1 MAPATDRD
9 RTRGSGL
16 GTRDS
21 KDAEPFERRAASGE
35 SRATALLAQP
45 WYWYY
50 VLALLTICY
59 VANVADRSQVLAA
72 SLQAI
77 KREFNATDAQLGI
90 LSGLPFA
97 IFYSF
102 LGIPIA
108 AWADRSSRR
117 NVLAWSCAL
126 WSAATGAC
134 GLAVNFGMLFGA
146 RVMTAI
152 GEAGGSPPSH
162 SLISDYFPKLKRGT
176 AFSIYALA
184 VPIGT
189 AIGAGVGGWGTQHIG
204 WRQTFY
210 LVGFPGVA
218 LALLVRLTVVEPP
231 RGYADFPSTRPE
243 PGRGTRSGQVDAQ
256 ARTKAPP
263 VFEVLDFMFRRSSF
277 LHLSLAAGLHSVAW
291 YASGA
296 FNNAFF
302 QRSHGMS
309 ASEAGYWISFFSIV
323 GGVGTFA
330 GGFLADK
337 LSKSRGDRRW
347 YLWVPGIATFLCVPF
362 QFAAYLAGDM
372 SFVLPTF
379 GAMQFMAAVFFGPS
393 FAMTQAIAT
402 LRMRS
407 VATSLLLLTQTLIG
421 QGIGPWLAG
430 LISDQLR
437 PSMGV
442 ASLRY
447 SLVIVGLVNIWA
459 AAHYMIGA
467 RTLRA
472 DLEGTERLST

>member
-1 MAPATDRD
+1 MATVTQRVP
-9 RTRGSGL
+9 SP
-16 GTRDS
+16 
-21 KDAEPFERRAASGE
+21 EPRVP
-35 SRATALLAQP
+35 ALLAQP

-50 VLALLTICY
+50 VLGLLTICY

-134 GLAVNFGMLFGA
+134 GMALNFGMLFGA
-146 RVMTAI
+146 RVATAI

-189 AIGAGVGGWGTQHIG
+189 AIGAAVGGWGTQHVG

-218 LALLVRLTVVEPP
+218 LALLVRFTVIEPP
-231 RGYADFPSTRPE
+231 RGYADFGGKLKGNVP
-243 PGRGTRSGQVDAQ
+243 AK
-256 ARTKAPP
+256 AKAPP
-263 VFEVLDFMFRRSSF
+263 VAEVLSFMFRRPSF
-277 LHLSLAAGLHSVAW
+277 LHLSLAAGLHSVVW

-302 QRSHGMS
+302 QRSHAMS
-309 ASEAGYWISFFSIV
+309 AAQAGYWISFFSIV

-330 GGFLADK
+330 GGFLADR
-337 LSKSRGDRRW
+337 LSKSRNDRRW
-347 YLWVPGIATFLCVPF
+347 YLWVPGIATLLCVPF

-372 SFVLPTF
+372 SWVLPMF
-379 GAMQFMAAVFFGPS
+379 GGMQFMAAVFFGPS

-407 VATSLLLLTQTLIG
+407 VATSLLLLLQTLIG

-430 LISDQLR
+430 VLSDQLR
-437 PSMGV
+437 PSMGA

-467 RTLRA
+467 RSLRQ
-472 DLEGTERLST
+472 DLEGTEKLANV

>member
-1 MAPATDRD
+1 VP
-9 RTRGSGL
+9 
-16 GTRDS
+16 
-21 KDAEPFERRAASGE
+21 RAASPEPRDGTL
-35 SRATALLAQP
+35 APPALLARQ

-50 VLALLTICY
+50 VLGLLTLAY

-134 GLAVNFGMLFGA
+134 GMALNFGMLFGA
-146 RVMTAI
+146 RIFTAI

-162 SLISDYFPKLKRGT
+162 SLISDYFPRLKRGT
-176 AFSIYALA
+176 AFSVYALA

-204 WRQTFY
+204 WRQTFF
-210 LVGFPGVA
+210 LVGFPGIA
-218 LALLVRLTVVEPP
+218 LALLVRLTVIEPP
-231 RGYADFPSTRPE
+231 RGYADF
-243 PGRGTRSGQVDAQ
+243 GG
-256 ARTKAPP
+256 KAPAKAKTP
-263 VFEVLDFMFRRSSF
+263 PIREVLSFMFRRSSF
-277 LHLSLAAGLHSVAW
+277 LHLSLAAGLHSVVW

-302 QRSHGMS
+302 QRSHAMS

-330 GGFLADK
+330 GGFLADR
-337 LSKSRGDRRW
+337 LSRSRNDRRW

-372 SFVLPTF
+372 AFVLPMF

-407 VATSLLLLTQTLIG
+407 VATSLLLLLQTLIG
-421 QGIGPWLAG
+421 QGIGPWIAG

-442 ASLRY
+442 SSLRY

-459 AAHYMIGA
+459 AVHYMIGA
-467 RTLRA
+467 RTLRQ
-472 DLEGTERLST
+472 DLEGTEKLASM

>member
-1 MAPATDRD
+1 MEAVTSHQPPVA
-9 RTRGSGL
+9 SQ
-16 GTRDS
+16 
-21 KDAEPFERRAASGE
+21 EPP
-35 SRATALLAQP
+35 ALLSRT

-50 VLALLTICY
+50 VLGLLTICY
-59 VANVADRSQVLAA
+59 VANVVDRSQVLAA

-77 KREFNATDAQLGI
+77 KKEFNATDAQLGI

-102 LGIPIA
+102 LGIPLA

-126 WSAATGAC
+126 WSAATGVC
-134 GLAVNFGMLFGA
+134 GLAVNFAMLFVA
-146 RVMTAI
+146 RVGTAI

-176 AFSIYALA
+176 AFSIFALA

-189 AIGAGVGGWGTQHIG
+189 AIGAAVGGWGTQHLG
-204 WRQTFY
+204 WRATFY
-210 LVGFPGVA
+210 LVGFPGIA
-218 LALLVRLTVVEPP
+218 LALLVRATVIEPP
-231 RGYADFPSTRPE
+231 RGYADFGPSAS
-243 PGRGTRSGQVDAQ
+243 SGQAAVRA
-256 ARTKAPP
+256 AKAPP
-263 VFEVLDFMFRRSSF
+263 VLDVLSFMFKRSSF
-277 LHLSLAAGLHSVAW
+277 LHLSLAAGLHSVVW

-302 QRSHGMS
+302 QRSHAMT
-309 ASEAGYWISFFSIV
+309 ASQAGYWISVFSLV

-330 GGFLADK
+330 GGYLADR
-337 LSKSRGDRRW
+337 LSRSRNDRRW
-347 YLWVPGIATFLCVPF
+347 YLWVPGIATLLCVPF
-362 QFAAYLAGDM
+362 QFVAYLSSNM
-372 SFVLPTF
+372 SLVLPMF
-379 GAMQFMAAVFFGPS
+379 GAMTFMAAVFFGPS

-407 VATSLLLLTQTLIG
+407 VATSLLLLLQTLIG

-430 LISDQLR
+430 YISDTLK
-437 PSMGV
+437 PSMGT

-447 SLVIVGLVNIWA
+447 SLVVVGLVNIWA
-459 AAHYMIGA
+459 ALHYLIGA
-467 RTLRA
+467 RSLRQ
-472 DLEGTERLST
+472 DLEGTEKLAAH

>member
-1 MAPATDRD
+1 MAPVTGRQSAI
-9 RTRGSGL
+9 
-16 GTRDS
+16 
-21 KDAEPFERRAASGE
+21 RRADAPVE
-35 SRATALLAQP
+35 PLAIDAPALLSKT

-59 VANVADRSQVLAA
+59 IANVVDRSQVLAA

-102 LGIPIA
+102 LGIPLA

-126 WSAATGAC
+126 WSAATGVC
-134 GLAVNFGMLFGA
+134 GLAVNFTMLFVS
-146 RVMTAI
+146 RVFTAI

-162 SLISDYFPKLKRGT
+162 SLISDYFPRLERGT
-176 AFSIYALA
+176 AFSLYALA
-184 VPIGT
+184 VPVGT
-189 AIGAGVGGWGTQHIG
+189 SIGAAVGGWGAQHIG

-218 LALLVRLTVVEPP
+218 LALLVRATVIEPP
-231 RGYADFPSTRPE
+231 RGFADFGS
-243 PGRGTRSGQVDAQ
+243 DAA
-256 ARTKAPP
+256 ARAVQKNTPP
-263 VFEVLDFMFRRSSF
+263 VRDVLSFMFRRASF
-277 LHLSLAAGLHSVAW
+277 FHLSLAAALHSVVW

-302 QRSHGMS
+302 QRSH
-309 ASEAGYWISFFSIV
+309 ALTAAQAGYWISFFSAV
-323 GGVGTFA
+323 GGIGTFV
-330 GGFLADK
+330 GGYLADK
-337 LSKSRGDRRW
+337 LSKTTGDRRW

-362 QFAAYLAGDM
+362 QFFAYLSPNMAT
-372 SFVLPTF
+372 VLPTF
-379 GAMQFMAAVFFGPS
+379 GAMTFMAAVFFGPS
-393 FAMTQAIAT
+393 FAMTQAISP

-407 VATSLLLLTQTLIG
+407 VATSLLLLVQTLIG

-430 LISDQLR
+430 VISDQLR
-437 PSMGV
+437 VSMGPN
-442 ASLRY
+442 SLRY
-447 SLVIVGLVNIWA
+447 SLVVVGIVNVWA
-459 AAHYMIGA
+459 ALHYVIGA
-467 RTLRA
+467 RSLRS
-472 DLEGTERLST
+472 DLDETERLASSI

>member
-1 MAPATDRD
+1 MAPVTHQPP
-9 RTRGSGL
+9 SV
-16 GTRDS
+16 
-21 KDAEPFERRAASGE
+21 DAE
-35 SRATALLAQP
+35 ATSHELLSKT
-45 WYWYY
+45 WYAYY
-50 VLALLTICY
+50 VLGLLTLCY
-59 VANVADRSQVLAA
+59 VANVVDRSQVLAA

-102 LGIPIA
+102 LGIPLA

-126 WSAATGAC
+126 WSAATGLC
-134 GLAVNFGMLFGA
+134 GLAVNFAMLFSS
-146 RVMTAI
+146 RVFTAI

-189 AIGAGVGGWGTQHIG
+189 SIGAAVGGWGTQHIG

-210 LVGFPGVA
+210 LVGFPGLA
-218 LALLVRLTVVEPP
+218 LALLVRATVIEAP
-231 RGYADFPSTRPE
+231 RGYADFGGHAP
-243 PGRGTRSGQVDAQ
+243 A
-256 ARTKAPP
+256 KAKTPP
-263 VFEVLDFMFRRSSF
+263 VAEVLRFMFKRSSF
-277 LHLSLAAGLHSVAW
+277 FHLSLAAALHSVVW

-302 QRSHGMS
+302 QRSHALT
-309 ASEAGYWISFFSIV
+309 ASQAGYWISLFSAV

-330 GGFLADK
+330 GGYLADK
-337 LSKSRGDRRW
+337 LSKVNNDRRW
-347 YLWVPGIATFLCVPF
+347 YLWVPGIATLLCVPF
-362 QFAAYLAGDM
+362 QFFAYLSPNM
-372 SFVLPTF
+372 SAVLPTF
-379 GAMQFMAAVFFGPS
+379 GAMTFMAAVFFGPS
-393 FAMTQAIAT
+393 FAMTQAISP

-407 VATSLLLLTQTLIG
+407 VATSLLLLVQTLIG

-430 LISDQLR
+430 FISDSLR
-437 PSMGV
+437 PSMGTG
-442 ASLRY
+442 SLRY

-459 AAHYMIGA
+459 ALHYLIGA
-467 RTLRA
+467 RSLRQ
-472 DLEGTERLST
+472 DLEGTERLASTS

>member
-1 MAPATDRD
+1 MGAVTSRPSPVTSHEPSGDAPA
-9 RTRGSGL
+9 L
-16 GTRDS
+16 LS
-21 KDAEPFERRAASGE
+21 K
-35 SRATALLAQP
+35 T

-59 VANVADRSQVLAA
+59 VANVVDRSQVLAA

-102 LGIPIA
+102 LGIPLA

-126 WSAATGAC
+126 WSAATGVC
-134 GLAVNFGMLFGA
+134 GLAVNFAMLFVA
-146 RVMTAI
+146 RVGTAI

-184 VPIGT
+184 VPVGT
-189 AIGAGVGGWGTQHIG
+189 SIGAAVGGWGTQHLG
-204 WRQTFY
+204 WRATFY
-210 LVGFPGVA
+210 LVGFPGIA
-218 LALLVRLTVVEPP
+218 LALLVRATVIEAP
-231 RGYADFPSTRPE
+231 RGYADFGPSAT
-243 PGRGTRSGQVDAQ
+243 SGQAAVRA
-256 ARTKAPP
+256 AKAPP
-263 VFEVLDFMFRRSSF
+263 VFDVLSFMFKRPSF
-277 LHLSLAAGLHSVAW
+277 VHLSLAAALHSVVW

-302 QRSHGMS
+302 QRSH
-309 ASEAGYWISFFSIV
+309 ALTAAQAGYWISLFSAV
-323 GGVGTFA
+323 GGVGTFF
-330 GGFLADK
+330 GGYLADR
-337 LSKSRGDRRW
+337 LSRGQGGDRRW
-347 YLWVPGIATFLCVPF
+347 YLWVPGIATLLCVPF
-362 QFAAYLAGDM
+362 QFVAYLSPNM
-372 SFVLPTF
+372 SLVLPMF
-379 GAMQFMAAVFFGPS
+379 GAMTFMAAVFFGPS

-407 VATSLLLLTQTLIG
+407 VATALYLLIQTLIG

-430 LISDQLR
+430 YISDTLK
-437 PSMGV
+437 PSMGT

-447 SLVIVGLVNIWA
+447 ALVIVGLVNIWA
-459 AAHYMIGA
+459 ALHYVIGA
-467 RTLRA
+467 RSLRA
-472 DLEGTERLST
+472 DLEGTEKLAAA

>member
-1 MAPATDRD
+1 MASVTGRQP
-9 RTRGSGL
+9 SV
-16 GTRDS
+16 
-21 KDAEPFERRAASGE
+21 EP
-35 SRATALLAQP
+35 RATSHDLLAKT

-59 VANVADRSQVLAA
+59 VANVVDRSQVLAA

-102 LGIPIA
+102 LGIPLA

-134 GLAVNFGMLFGA
+134 GMAVNFAMLFGA
-146 RVMTAI
+146 RVFTAI

-176 AFSIYALA
+176 AFSLYALA

-189 AIGAGVGGWGTQHIG
+189 SIGAAVGGWGTQHLG

-210 LVGFPGVA
+210 LVGFPGLA
-218 LALLVRLTVVEPP
+218 LALLVRATIIEPP
-231 RGYADFPSTRPE
+231 RGYADLGAAAS
-243 PGRGTRSGQVDAQ
+243 SGDA
-256 ARTKAPP
+256 AAAMRAKKAPP
-263 VFEVLDFMFRRSSF
+263 VIEVLRFMFRRSSF
-277 LHLSLAAGLHSVAW
+277 LHLCLAAGLHSVVW

-296 FNNAFF
+296 LNNAFF

-309 ASEAGYWISFFSIV
+309 ASQAGYWISFFSIV

-330 GGFLADK
+330 GGFLADR
-337 LSKSRGDRRW
+337 LSKSRNDRRW
-347 YLWVPGIATFLCVPF
+347 YLWVPGIATLLCVPF
-362 QFAAYLAGDM
+362 QFAAYLSGNM
-372 SFVLPTF
+372 SIVLPMF
-379 GAMQFMAAVFFGPS
+379 GTMQFMAAVFFGPS

-407 VATSLLLLTQTLIG
+407 VATSLLLLLQTLIG
-421 QGIGPWLAG
+421 NGIGPWLAG
-430 LISDQLR
+430 FISDKLR
-437 PSMGV
+437 PSMGG

-447 SLVIVGLVNIWA
+447 SLVIFGLV
-459 AAHYMIGA
+459 
-467 RTLRA
+467 
-472 DLEGTERLST
+472 